1 MSGVSRE
8 EPEHPFSPREGQL
21 GRTYWSSSADKNS
34 RPVNNLAWGHIR
46 LWSSRPVASIDLWF
60 HVAWLYW
67 CVMTKFVYGLVL
79 AFALVHLH
87 RTSLQAQA
95 PNNAELMGRV
105 FLLKYGATSGTA
117 FVVTV
122 DDRQY
127 LITAQHVVSGLP
139 DTGGVVGFHRSDG
152 TLHAVSVV
160 KRIHCENPDVDIAI
174 LVLGMEIQHN
184 KNSVK
189 VELSTAGRIGQEV
202 YFFGFPQTPTGQLL
216 FTKVKGADFP
226 APFVKK
232 AMLSAADN
240 DVPNRRVFYFDGFN
254 NRGFSGGPVA
264 WFDDQKQT
272 WHVIAVV
279 SAYVPSIEQ
288 LVGVPSLSLNNV
300 TLSPAVLV
308 NSGILVGHS
317 SDSALA
323 AIRKYAAGSK

>member
-1 MSGVSRE
+1 
-8 EPEHPFSPREGQL
+8 
-21 GRTYWSSSADKNS
+21 
-34 RPVNNLAWGHIR
+34 
-46 LWSSRPVASIDLWF
+46 
-60 HVAWLYW
+60 
-67 CVMTKFVYGLVL
+67 
-79 AFALVHLH
+79 
-87 RTSLQAQA
+87 
-95 PNNAELMGRV
+95 
-105 FLLKYGATSGTA
+105 
-117 FVVTV
+117 
-122 DDRQY
+122 
-127 LITAQHVVSGLP
+127 
-139 DTGGVVGFHRSDG
+139 
-152 TLHAVSVV
+152 
-160 KRIHCENPDVDIAI
+160 
-174 LVLGMEIQHN
+174 MEIQHN